1 MTTQQ
6 IGMRLQHENVEHLDA
21 EVAAGHA
28 KSRAAYVD
36 RLLARDRRR
45 KQSLEDLKKIANA
58 GPDPDMDA
66 LLAYTSAHPVDMSDL
81 D

>member
-1 MTTQQ
+1 MNIQV
-6 IGMRLQHENVEHLDA
+6 GLRLHEDNVAYLDA
-21 EVAAGHA
+21 EVAAGHI

-45 KQSLEDLKKIANA
+45 KRSLEDLPKLQDLNTDPELTGIAA
-58 GPDPDMDA
+58 WTA
-66 LLAYTSAHPVDMSDL
+66 AHPVDMSDL